1 MRITEVAQWIRQAGA
16 ILALA
21 SFGMPATAS
30 AAPKRA
36 AQRFK
41 VGSSSDASPTLHG
54 PVFDCGGGGT
64 DVDAAIQWM
73 IDQVRG
79 TTSSSS
85 SSPKV
90 DVVVL
95 RATGTDAY
103 NAPIL
108 AMNGVNSV
116 ETIVG
121 TSFSDFDD
129 PSVAQAVH
137 NAEVVFFAGGNQC
150 DYTTYIKGSAT
161 DTAIK
166 YVISKGGAVGGT
178 SAGDAIQG
186 PFIYDGCVGPGA
198 TSAQALA
205 NPYDS
210 ANISFTYGW
219 FAWPHFDNLLCEP
232 HFDTRD
238 RMGRLM
244 SFLARQVKDGKTAT
258 AWGMAV
264 SEATSFVVD
273 QTGFGTVMGTGKVYM
288 VLLDHTPETCAPGT
302 PLTCSSYKIW
312 LLNPGDTFDLA
323 HRPNCGYYLGSV
335 TNGTLNGNY
344 YSAGPLANCSAPV
357 ITAQPASQ
365 AVNLGATATFSV
377 MATGSGLSYQ
387 WRKNGANL
395 SGATTAS
402 YTTPATIASDNGSA
416 FSVVVANTSG
426 SVTSNNAVLT
436 INGSGAPAITTQPA
450 NQTVAAG
457 QTATFS
463 VIASGSGLSYQWRKN
478 GTALSGATS
487 STYTTPATTS
497 ADNGATF
504 SVVVSNA
511 SGGATSN
518 NATLTV
524 TGGGTGSEL
533 IANGGFESGSAG
545 WTATSGVI
553 GTSTSS
559 EPAYAGSYRA
569 YHNGRGRTY
578 TDSSYQ
584 TVSIPSSVSAATLS
598 FYLHIDSSET
608 TTSRTYDT
616 FKVQIR
622 TSAGSVLATLATWS
636 NLDQAAGYTQKT
648 FDLTSY
654 RGQTVQ
660 IYFVGSEDSINQTS
674 FVVDNVSLQTR

>member
-1 MRITEVAQWIRQAGA
+1 MRLLPFSRVVAVCVLLSGLAGWGG
-16 ILALA
+16 
-21 SFGMPATAS
+21 ST
-30 AAPKRA
+30 APKRGA
-36 AQRFK
+36 TRSK
-41 VGSSSDASPTLHG
+41 VGSSVDANPALHG
-54 PVFDCGGGGT
+54 PVFDCGGGGP

-186 PFIYDGCVGPGA
+186 PFIYDGCVGPGV

-219 FAWPHFDNLLCEP
+219 FAWPHFENLLCEP

-244 SFLARQVKDGKTAT
+244 SFLARQVKDGKTAS

-264 SEATSFVVD
+264 SEGTSLVVD
-273 QTGFGTVMGTGKVYM
+273 QTGMGTVMGTGKVYM
-288 VLLDHTPETCAPGT
+288 VLLDHMPETCASGT
-302 PLTCSSYKIW
+302 PLTCSNFKIW
-312 LLNPGDTFDLA
+312 LLSPGNTFDLA
-323 HRPNCGYYLGSV
+323 HRPTCGYYLGSV
-335 TNGTLNGNY
+335 TNGTLNGSY
-344 YSAGPLANCSAPV
+344 YTAGPLASCNAPV

-377 MATGSGLSYQ
+377 
-387 WRKNGANL
+387 
-395 SGATTAS
+395 
-402 YTTPATIASDNGSA
+402 
-416 FSVVVANTSG
+416 V
-426 SVTSNNAVLT
+426 
-436 INGSGAPAITTQPA
+436 
-450 NQTVAAG
+450 
-457 QTATFS
+457 
-463 VIASGSGLSYQWRKN
+463 ASGSGLSYQWRKN
-478 GTALSGATS
+478 GSDLSGATGASYTTPATVS
-487 STYTTPATTS
+487 SDNGAAFSVVVANASGSVTSNNAILSINGSSSAPVITTQPANQTVTVGQTATFSVVASGSGLSYQWRKNGSSMAGATAATYTTPATTTS
-497 ADNGATF
+497 DNGATF
-504 SVVVSNA
+504 SVVVTNA

-524 TGGGTGSEL
+524 TSGSGSEL
-533 IANGGFESGSAG
+533 IVNGGFESGSTG

-578 TDSSYQ
+578 TDSSFQ
-584 TVSIPSSVSAATLS
+584 TVTIPSSIASATLT

-608 TTSRTYDT
+608 TTSTAYDT
-616 FKVQIR
+616 FKVQVR
-622 TSAGSVLATLATWS
+622 NSAGSVLATLATWS
-636 NLDQAAGYTQKT
+636 NLNKASGYSQKT
-648 FDLTSY
+648 FDLSSY
-654 RGQTVQ
+654 KGQTIQ
-660 IYFVGSEDSINQTS
+660 IYFVGSEDSVNQTS
-674 FVVDNVSLQTR
+674 FVVDNVSLIAR